1 MGLGISTRFHFL
13 SARFEP
19 HASDM
24 FFFFY
29 NLLYSNSPR
38 TFQLVQDSS
47 WGAGFR
53 QVAVLS
59 ASIDACRRAGNWEAV
74 KGLDT
79 GMGFGYRPSRFVIY
93 TMEGCLFLVFL
104 FRQVLELFLGSWFY
118 AFLLLCLSA
127 SLLVCFSALPVSF
140 LFCFSAFPASLLSA
154 FVLLLASFLFCFSAF
169 PAPLLFCFCALP
181 LRASFLFCFSALPA
195 SLLFCFVL
203 LCLSTSTI
211 LLFLQSCVFAALL
224 PAPLLLCFLSL
235 LPLCFSFLL
244 LYSLQFVNTLG
255 ETQRNPL
262 KKS

>member
-19 HASDM
+19 HASDT

-127 SLLVCFSALPVSF
+127 SLLVCFSALPASF

-154 FVLLLASFLFCFSAF
+154 FVLLLASFFSASLLSLLLCFSAF
-169 PAPLLFCFCALP
+169 VLYPYVLLFFS
-181 LRASFLFCFSALPA
+181 ASLLSLLLCFSALCFCA
-195 SLLFCFVL
+195 FLLLLFYFFFSSVMCF
-203 LCLSTSTI
+203 CCSTSCSSASC
-211 LLFLQSCVFAALL
+211 LYCLFV
-224 PAPLLLCFLSL
+224 
-235 LPLCFSFLL
+235 FSFLL

-255 ETQRNPL
+255 
-262 KKS
+262 

>member
-1 MGLGISTRFHFL
+1 MIANGSGELAQDVKLAVSLEHRLPSPSLTSEIAKYNGHRTWDISTRFHFL

-79 GMGFGYRPSRFVIY
+79 GMGFGYRPSRFVVY

-127 SLLVCFSALPVSF
+127 SLLVCFSALP
-140 LFCFSAFPASLLSA
+140 
-154 FVLLLASFLFCFSAF
+154 ASFLFCFSAF

-181 LRASFLFCFSALPA
+181 
-195 SLLFCFVL
+195 
-203 LCLSTSTI
+203 
-211 LLFLQSCVFAALL
+211 
-224 PAPLLLCFLSL
+224 
-235 LPLCFSFLL
+235 
-244 LYSLQFVNTLG
+244 
-255 ETQRNPL
+255 
-262 KKS
+262 